1 MSQRE
6 GRRININQ
14 KSIGD
19 FFMKGKM
26 KKAIASAVILLAIW
40 VSLGGSAF
48 AQAVGSD
55 APDFSAE
62 DTQGQKVSLSDL
74 KGKVVLLDFWASWCA
89 PCKQEMP
96 FLIELYKTY
105 KEKGFEVIAVNLD
118 TQEKNMTRFIEQM
131 SASPEFKITFKVVS
145 DPKAQIAGKYKLEG
159 MPSTFLIDRQGHIRY
174 RYTGFHPSK
183 KEDYKSDLEQ
193 LF

>member
-1 MSQRE
+1 
-6 GRRININQ
+6 
-14 KSIGD
+14 
-19 FFMKGKM
+19 MKGKL
-26 KKAIASAVILLAIW
+26 KSAVVLVALW
-40 VSLGGSAF
+40 LFMGGSAF

-55 APDFSAE
+55 APDFSAT

-96 FLIELYKTY
+96 FLIELYKQY
-105 KEKGFEVIAVNLD
+105 KDKGFEVVAVNLD

-131 SASPEFKITFKVVS
+131 SASPEFKITFKVIS

-159 MPSTFLIDRQGHIRY
+159 MPTTLLIDKQGHIRY
-174 RYTGFHPSK
+174 RYQGFHPSK
-183 KEDYKSDLEQ
+183 KEDYKSDIEQ